1 MVAMIDL
8 PPWDSPFYALATFL
22 FGICVGSFLNVVI
35 YRVPRGLSINQPKRS
50 FCPSCKKEI
59 PISRNIPLLTW
70 LIQWGKCAECKC
82 SILSRYFWIELLTG
96 LLWLACWYSFPNP
109 LLAIFYMLL
118 GAIALVICAVD
129 IELML
134 IPRAFTIIAAVIALI
149 GGALMPERFGL
160 LFTWKEGLAYSA
172 FGLAIGWAA
181 LWLVVL
187 LGKVMFGKRNF
198 SFENTTPWELRE
210 PEEEDDEQEICF
222 VIDDEM
228 ILWSDIFFRKSDKL
242 IVDGLTE
249 LNIDGSPR
257 SAKLLEIRDT
267 YILVD
272 GEKLNIEELKS
283 LNGKTTSA
291 TIPREAMG
299 MGDVDLLAVLGATF
313 GAPSLLIIV
322 LFSCIF
328 TILIAFLGRL
338 GFGKMIPFGPALI
351 AGGVFWLLYGQ
362 SAWNWYMSIFVS

>member
-1 MVAMIDL
+1 MIEL
-8 PPWDSPFYALATFL
+8 PPWGSPFYAVATFL

-35 YRVPRGLSINQPKRS
+35 YRVPRGLSINKPKRS

-59 PISRNIPLLTW
+59 PISRNIPLFTW
-70 LIQWGKCAECKC
+70 LIQRGKCAECRC
-82 SILSRYFWIELLTG
+82 TIPSRYFWIELLTG
-96 LLWLACWYSFPNP
+96 LLWVACWYTFSDPRE
-109 LLAIFYMLL
+109 AILYMLL

-134 IPRAFTIIAAVIALI
+134 IPRPFTILAAIIALI
-149 GGALMPERFGL
+149 GGALIPERFGL
-160 LFTWKEGLAYSA
+160 VTWQEGLAYSA

-187 LGKVMFGKRNF
+187 LGKAMFGKRDF
-198 SFENTTPWELRE
+198 HFESATFWTVRE
-210 PEEEDDEQEICF
+210 PENDDEEISF
-222 VIDDEM
+222 VIDDEV
-228 ILWSDIFFRKSDKL
+228 IPWSDIFYRKTDKL
-242 IVDGLTE
+242 IIDGLTE
-249 LNIDGSPR
+249 LNIDGKPR
-257 SAKLLEIRDT
+257 SAKLLEIRDH

-272 GEKLNIEELKS
+272 GERIDIEDLES
-283 LNGKTTSA
+283 LDGKTTSA

-313 GAPSLLIIV
+313 GAPSLIAIV
-322 LFSCIF
+322 LFSCLF
-328 TILIAFLGRL
+328 TILIAALGRL

-362 SAWNWYMSIFVS
+362 QAWEWYMSIFAI

>member
-1 MVAMIDL
+1 
-8 PPWDSPFYALATFL
+8 
-22 FGICVGSFLNVVI
+22 
-35 YRVPRGLSINQPKRS
+35 
-50 FCPSCKKEI
+50 
-59 PISRNIPLLTW
+59 
-70 LIQWGKCAECKC
+70 
-82 SILSRYFWIELLTG
+82 
-96 LLWLACWYSFPNP
+96 
-109 LLAIFYMLL
+109 
-118 GAIALVICAVD
+118 
-129 IELML
+129 ML
-134 IPRAFTIIAAVIALI
+134 IPRAFTILAAVIALT
-149 GGALMPERFGL
+149 GGALIPERFGL
-160 LFTWKEGLAYSA
+160 SFTWKEGLAYSA
-172 FGLAIGWAA
+172 YGLAIGWAA

-187 LGKVMFGKRNF
+187 LGKAMFGKRSF
-198 SFENTTPWELRE
+198 TFENTTRWEIRE
-210 PEEEDDEQEICF
+210 PKTGDDEEEICF
-222 VIDDEM
+222 VIDGEV
-228 ILWSDIFFRKSDKL
+228 IPWSDIFFRKTDKL

-249 LNIDGSPR
+249 LNIDGVSKP
-257 SAKLLEIRDT
+257 AKLLVIRDT

-272 GEKLNIEELKS
+272 GEKTNIEELKS
-283 LNGKTTSA
+283 LDGKTTSA

>member
-1 MVAMIDL
+1 
-8 PPWDSPFYALATFL
+8 
-22 FGICVGSFLNVVI
+22 
-35 YRVPRGLSINQPKRS
+35 
-50 FCPSCKKEI
+50 
-59 PISRNIPLLTW
+59 
-70 LIQWGKCAECKC
+70 
-82 SILSRYFWIELLTG
+82 
-96 LLWLACWYSFPNP
+96 
-109 LLAIFYMLL
+109 MLL
-118 GAIALVICAVD
+118 GAIALVIIAVD

-134 IPRAFTIIAAVIALI
+134 IPRAFTILAAVIALI
-149 GGALMPERFGL
+149 GGALIPERFGL
-160 LFTWKEGLAYSA
+160 LTWKEGLAYSA

-187 LGKVMFGKRNF
+187 LGKAMFGKRSF
-198 SFENTTPWELRE
+198 TFENTTNWEVRE
-210 PEEEDDEQEICF
+210 PAEGDDEQEICF
-222 VIDDEM
+222 VIDDE
-228 ILWSDIFFRKSDKL
+228 IIPWSDIFFRKTDKL

-249 LNIDGSPR
+249 LNVDGSLR
-257 SAKLLEIRDT
+257 SAKLLEIRER

-272 GEKLNIEELKS
+272 GDKINIEDLKS

-328 TILIAFLGRL
+328 TILIALLGRL

-362 SAWNWYMSIFVS
+362 SAWDWYMSIFVS